1 MTTDPRDIFIKGEN
15 IFLKALSEGD
25 VRNSGWYGWFN
36 NAETTRWM
44 QQRYFP
50 NTMEGQLDFYRRE
63 IVSSKTKIQL
73 GILPIDEEYIIGVV
87 SLSNIDLL
95 NRKAEFSII
104 IGEKSKRRRG
114 YATEATRLIVD
125 HGFRRLGLNKIW
137 LGVDESN
144 SDAIN
149 CYRKVGFQVNG
160 TLPEDVFLDGTFHN
174 NLIMSILAR
183 DYFRS
188 IRA

>member
-1 MTTDPRDIFIKGEN
+1 MDERDIFIRGEK
-15 IFLKALSEGD
+15 IILKALSEED
-25 VRNSGWYGWFN
+25 ITKSGWYGWFN
-36 NAETTRWM
+36 DKDTTEFM

-50 NTMEGQLDFYRRE
+50 NTLNSQIEYYRQV
-63 IVSSKTKIQL
+63 IALSKTKIQL
-73 GILPIDEEYIIGVV
+73 GIVPLDCDHIIGVV
-87 SLSNIDLL
+87 SLSGIDLL

-104 IGEKSKRRRG
+104 IGEKDMRGKG
-114 YATEATRLIVD
+114 YAVEATRLIVD